1 MLHALLAI
9 AFQLPLGFFTGNW
22 RLAALASSTFFIG
35 RELTQAEYRWIA
47 QLGSG
52 KRANMPWWGGLDP
65 AAWTSKSVLDVAL
78 PVVAT
83 AVVATI
89 AVALRKR

>member
-9 AFQLPLGFFTGNW
+9 AFQVPLGLATGYW
-22 RLAALASSTFFIG
+22 RMAALASSSFFVG
-35 RELTQAEYRWIA
+35 REITQAEYRWIA

-89 AVALRKR
+89 ALALRKR